1 MTIIIRILLIAIGIA
16 VMWFEGQHQ
25 PAPGIGFAIAL
36 ICFGAAALWGAKIG
50 QDMADCPLCMGP
62 TYRPGE
68 ICPHCQDRIDRA
80 GRP

>member
-1 MTIIIRILLIAIGIA
+1 MNIIVCILLIAIGVA

-36 ICFGAAALWGAKIG
+36 IFFGAAALWRGELG
-50 QDMADCPLCMGP
+50 QHMEDCPLCQGP
-62 TYRPGE
+62 TYKRGE
-68 ICPHCQDRIDRA
+68 ICPYCRDRLDRA